1 MTNRINLEATILSM
15 SMEGH
20 FSSAFDILKKEN
32 FTQTKNNPHKELWRV
47 MCSLYPERHIDIITV
62 SSKYSEL
69 YGINL
74 SAYLVEINRLVT
86 NDKITDYCLCLLEKD
101 IRSKLITAIKLE
113 ESKLFK
119 EGYLDMSSRYLE
131 LANFIGDL
139 DTDLF
144 KQLESIQSYL
154 DILHHGKTPT
164 SILRIFQAL
173 PKRIFEIKNKTGLAS
188 LSFHL
193 LRRIK
198 SSNSPELSND
208 ASVLLTKLNG
218 LRHG

>member
-32 FTQTKNNPHKELWRV
+32 FTQTQTNPHKELWSV

-62 SSKYSEL
+62 SSKYSEI

-74 SAYLVEINRLVT
+74 NAYLIAINRLVT
-86 NDKITDYCLCLLEKD
+86 NDRITDYCLCLLEKD
-101 IRSKLITAIKLE
+101 IRSKLISAIKLE

-144 KQLESIQSYL
+144 EQLESIQSYL
-154 DILHHGKTPT
+154 DILHHGEIPY

-173 PKRIFEIKNKTGLAS
+173 PKRIIEIKKKTGLAS

-198 SSNSPELSND
+198 SSNSPELSNN
-208 ASVLLTKLNG
+208 ASVLLAKLNG